1 MCERSASLI
10 PYALV
15 CMSFPPLS
23 CMFVCMRVF
32 IWLCSA
38 SITIPRLS
46 VEPPL
51 FHALYP
57 NTMDLISRIQSLT
70 HVYKR
75 VSTLVFVCVCVCLL
89 KWITI
94 VHLKFIA
101 QNVFTNYFY
110 FSIFFFALIALFVIF
125 MLLCFP
131 FDWRHTKSSY
141 PIQHTYLHD
150 ILALVRHHIF
160 QFLCFISQIFFTT
173 AVKAIILFS
182 SLDIC
187 NLCYENIKISMA
199 IQAQGLAA

>member
-1 MCERSASLI
+1 MLCWIWLMCERSASLI

-75 VSTLVFVCVCVCLL
+75 VSTLVFVCVCVL
-89 KWITI
+89 IE
-94 VHLKFIA
+94 V
-101 QNVFTNYFY
+101 NNYCSLEIYRSKCIYELFLFFNFFFRSDCSFRY
-110 FSIFFFALIALFVIF
+110 IHAFMFSI
-125 MLLCFP
+125 
-131 FDWRHTKSSY
+131 W
-141 PIQHTYLHD
+141 
-150 ILALVRHHIF
+150 LASH
-160 QFLCFISQIFFTT
+160 
-173 AVKAIILFS
+173 
-182 SLDIC
+182 
-187 NLCYENIKISMA
+187 
-199 IQAQGLAA
+199 